1 MTKCNFCLMD
11 ETVGNL
17 KLDKNYECKYCRAH
31 KEMEK
36 DYQFNKTPLEKLFE
50 IAEKIKKEN
59 ISKNYDCI
67 CGVSGG
73 RDSSYS
79 LYVTKKI
86 LGLRPLAVH
95 FDNGFNSEISVS
107 NIHSICSSL
116 NIDLETKV
124 ADWETFK
131 NVTRSFFFAGVPDV
145 DITTDIGIFKTMYEI
160 AYREKINYVFNGH
173 SFRTEG
179 LDPLEWTYMDGLYIK
194 SIFKKFGKG
203 NLKKFD
209 NFTILDLLK
218 YKFLRNIKTILPLN
232 YVEYD
237 NKKVIEILQKE
248 FDWQFYGSHHH
259 ESTFTKFCVSYYL
272 PKKFNIDRR
281 KTDLSAM
288 IRSKKIS
295 LDRAKQEIKNPI
307 IIDNQENLINFVL
320 NKLEITRNEFDE
332 ILKKKNKNFKN
343 FLTYY
348 NFIKYFKII
357 IFILIKLKLIP
368 KILYL
373 KYYS

>member
-1 MTKCNFCLMD
+1 MIKCKFCLMD

-17 KLDKNYECKYCRAH
+17 KLDKKNECKYCRAH

-36 DYQFNKTPLEKLFE
+36 DYLFDKPPLDQLID
-50 IAEKIKKEN
+50 IAKKIKREGTNK
-59 ISKNYDCI
+59 KYDCI

-79 LYVTKKI
+79 LYLTKKI

-131 NVTRSFFFAGVPDV
+131 NVTRSFFFASVPDV
-145 DITTDIGIFKTMYEI
+145 DITTDIGIFKTMYET
-160 AYREKINYVFNGH
+160 AYREKVNYVFNGH

-194 SIFKKFGKG
+194 SVFKKYG
-203 NLKKFD
+203 NGSLNKFD
-209 NFTILDLLK
+209 NFTIFDLIK

-232 YVEYD
+232 YIEYD
-237 NKKVIEILQKE
+237 NDKVIETLQKE

-259 ESTFTKFCVSYYL
+259 ESTFTKFCISYYL

-295 LDRAKQEIKNPI
+295 LKEAQEKIKDKIEIN
-307 IIDNQENLINFVL
+307 DQENLTDYIL
-320 NKLEITRNEFDE
+320 NKLEISRKQFDQIINKE
-332 ILKKKNKNFKN
+332 NKNFKN
-343 FLTYY
+343 FLTYF
-348 NFIKYFKII
+348 NFIKIFKIF
-357 IFILIKLKLIP
+357 IFVLIKIRVLPI
-368 KILYL
+368 ILYL
-373 KYYS
+373 KYFS

>member
-1 MTKCNFCLMD
+1 MD
-11 ETVGNL
+11 ETAGNID
-17 KLDKNYECKYCRAH
+17 LDKKNQCKYCRAH
-31 KEMEK
+31 TEMEK
-36 DYQFNKTPLEKLFE
+36 DYQFEKPPLEKLFE
-50 IAEKIKKEN
+50 IAKKIKKESA
-59 ISKNYDCI
+59 SKRYDCI

-131 NVTRSFFFAGVPDV
+131 NVTRSFFFASVPDV

-194 SIFKKFGKG
+194 SVFKKYGKG
-203 NLKKFD
+203 SLKKFD
-209 NFTILDLLK
+209 NFNIYDLIK
-218 YKFLRNIKTILPLN
+218 YKFFRNIKTILPLN

-237 NKKVIEILQKE
+237 NDKVTKTLQNE

-288 IRSKKIS
+288 VRSKKIS
-295 LDRAKQEIKNPI
+295 LEEAKKQITKPI
-307 IIDNQENLINFVL
+307 LVDDQENLTNFIL
-320 NKLEITRNEFDE
+320 NKLEITNEEFDE

-348 NFIKYFKII
+348 NFIKFFRIFVLILTKIK
-357 IFILIKLKLIP
+357 ILP

>member
-1 MTKCNFCLMD
+1 MD

-17 KLDKNYECKYCRAH
+17 KIDGKGECKYCKAH

-36 DYQFNKTPLEKLFE
+36 EYQLRDNSLDRLKE
-50 IAEKIKKEN
+50 IASKIKKEG
-59 ISKNYDCI
+59 KHKKYDCI

-107 NIHSICSSL
+107 NIHSVCSKM

-131 NVTRSFFFAGVPDV
+131 NVTRSFFFASVPDV

-160 AYREKINYVFNGH
+160 AHREKINYVFNGH

-194 SIFKKFGKG
+194 SIFRKYGKG

-209 NFTILDLLK
+209 NFTIIDLIK
-218 YKFLRNIKTILPLN
+218 YKFLRNIKTVLPLN
-232 YVEYD
+232 FIEYD
-237 NKKVIEILQKE
+237 NDKVISILKDK
-248 FDWQFYGSHHH
+248 FDWNYYGSHHH
-259 ESTFTKFCVSYYL
+259 ESTFTKFCISYYL

-288 IRSKKIS
+288 IRSKKIKIEEARELIS
-295 LDRAKQEIKNPI
+295 KKVK
-307 IIDNQENLINFVL
+307 IDDEENLLDFVL
-320 NKLEITRNEFDE
+320 NKLDISKKEFDE
-332 ILKKKNKNFKN
+332 ILKKENRNFKD
-343 FLTYY
+343 FFTYY
-348 NFIKYFKII
+348 DILKYFK
-357 IFILIKLKLIP
+357 FVVLLMTKIKLLP

-373 KYYS
+373 KYFS